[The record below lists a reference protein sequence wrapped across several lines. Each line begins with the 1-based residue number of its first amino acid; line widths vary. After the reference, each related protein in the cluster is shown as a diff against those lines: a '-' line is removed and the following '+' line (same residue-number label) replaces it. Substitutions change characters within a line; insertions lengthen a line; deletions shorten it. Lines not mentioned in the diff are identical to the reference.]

1 MLRNQFASQRSLFV
15 IQRTF
20 YLNIIFF
27 KEIKQV
33 KLFIENVFQS
43 LQYYVGWTLNIIICT
58 SYMLGI
64 YCMKQYLI
72 LWFQLNN
79 CTFVQRDATITQTF
93 QFYVFASR
101 NNVKNLSFCQRYVS
115 FKNTWFRPRKCRAYE
130 KPRKKIHMASK
141 TCQARWLISLQNGVR
156 WY

>member
-20 YLNIIFF
+20 YFNIIFF

-33 KLFIENVFQS
+33 KLFIENVFHS
-43 LQYYVGWTLNIIICT
+43 LQYYVGWTLDIIICT
-58 SYMLGI
+58 FDMLGI

-79 CTFVQRDATITQTF
+79 CTFVLQHATITQIF
-93 QFYVFASR
+93 QFYVLACR
-101 NNVKNLSFCQRYVS
+101 INDKNLSFCH
-115 FKNTWFRPRKCRAYE
+115 FLHTFENT
-130 KPRKKIHMASK
+130 
-141 TCQARWLISLQNGVR
+141 
-156 WY
+156 